1 MLNTLFALETATW
14 SNAKYIK
21 MRILP
26 PSIAPTAQ
34 FYLAVIASSITVVL
48 LLVSIYFTLNDLQW
62 IAFLSGVLMAATI
75 ATVVRASYTEMM
87 VARHTMQL
95 LAAEEK
101 LAQETKLRL
110 WAEKAATASQARL
123 QLIGEKF
130 PAMLAYID
138 VGQRCRYHNILFRQW
153 LGLDP
158 NEIDG
163 RPLREVLGNK
173 FYGEIESFLADVMA
187 GKVVQNEHRQELIQG
202 SIRHLSGQYL
212 PDFDSEGKVAGIYL
226 LYTPMMEGKAPLKEG
241 TERHTLESNR
251 PALNTKSREK
261 NLLDESIDEQ
271 TSRWGVS
278 TAEVTHAIE
287 EEKFYLYC
295 QTIMPVKKDKGLC
308 VHHEILLRLAEE
320 EDNLLPP
327 GAFLPVVERLN
338 MMVRLDRWVVS
349 QMLQWLSVHRPAL
362 GAIFFIN
369 LTKDTLSDAGFSDF
383 VQDQLQK
390 TGVSAEALCFEIEE
404 EDALLHLEDTTVFV
418 RKIRQLGCCAALSG
432 FGREHTSFDL
442 LKDIKVNFLKIDG
455 GLVCNMLHNPIN
467 LTKVMS
473 INRIAHTIGI
483 QTIAETVETDDVIA
497 KLRELGVDFAQGFGI
512 VRPHALK
519 ELE

>member
-1 MLNTLFALETATW
+1 MLNVLFALETATW

-26 PSIAPTAQ
+26 PSIPRTAQ
-34 FYLAVIASSITVVL
+34 LYLGVIASGITVVL
-48 LLVSIYFTLNDLQW
+48 LLVAIYFTLNDLQW

-75 ATVVRASYTEMM
+75 ATVVRASYTELM

-101 LAQETKLRL
+101 LAQEIKLRL

-138 VGQRCRYHNILFRQW
+138 AGQRCRYHNTLFRQW
-153 LGLDP
+153 LGLNPD
-158 NEIDG
+158 EIDG

-173 FYGEIESFLADVMA
+173 FYGEIEGFLADVMA
-187 GKVVQNEHRQELIQG
+187 GKIVHNEHRQELVQG
-202 SIRHLSGQYL
+202 SPRHLSGQYL

-226 LYTPMMEGKAPLKEG
+226 LYTPMMEGKASLQEG
-241 TERHTLESNR
+241 TEQHTLESSK
-251 PALNTKSREK
+251 LTLHTESRKK
-261 NLLDESIDEQ
+261 NLSDESVDEQ
-271 TSRWGVS
+271 SLEWGVS
-278 TAEVTHAIE
+278 IAEVTHAIE
-287 EEKFYLYC
+287 EEKFHLYC
-295 QTIMPVKKDKGLC
+295 QTIMPIRTDKGLC
-308 VHHEILLRLAEE
+308 VHHEVLLRLAEE
-320 EDNLLPP
+320 EDSLLPP
-327 GAFLPVVERLN
+327 GAFLPVVERLG
-338 MMVRLDRWVVS
+338 MMVRLDHWVVS
-349 QMLQWLSVHRPAL
+349 QMLQWLSVHRPAP

-369 LTKDTLSDAGFSDF
+369 LTKDTLGDAGFGDF

-390 TGVSAEALCFEIEE
+390 TGVPAGVLCFEIEE
-404 EDALLHLEDTTVFV
+404 EDALLRLEDTTVFV
-418 RKIRQLGCCAALSG
+418 RKIRQFGCCAALSG

-442 LKDIKVNFLKIDG
+442 LKNIKVNFLKIDG
-455 GLVCNMLHNPIN
+455 GLICNMLHDPIN

-483 QTIAETVETDDVIA
+483 QTIAEMVETDDVIA
-497 KLRELGVDFAQGFGI
+497 KLRELEVDFAQGFGI